1 MRISL
6 TVGDQEATATL
17 ADNAAARD
25 LASMLPIT
33 VPIGDLFGREKPGP
47 LPRPLSTDGVEP
59 VSTYRV
65 GQLAYWPPNAD
76 VFVVYAGDGLPV
88 PDPGLI
94 PLGTVDT
101 GLDLVAGAG
110 DDFDLTFTALTTD

>member
-1 MRISL
+1 MRIAL
-6 TVGDQEATATL
+6 TIGEQQATVTL

-33 VPIGDLFGREKPGP
+33 VPMGDLFGREKPGP
-47 LPRPLSTDGVEP
+47 LPRPLATADVEP
-59 VSTYRV
+59 VDTYRV
-65 GQLAYWPPNAD
+65 GQLAYWPPNGD

-88 PDPGLI
+88 PEPGLI

-101 GLDLVAGAG
+101 GLDLIAGAG
-110 DDFDLTFTALTTD
+110 ADFHLTFTAHTTD